1 MRFLILFIFLV
12 NNAFASEIS
21 KIKNIIIHNN
31 LKTYDNVIF
40 LDNND
45 QKINIKKFEGNLVLL
60 NFWATWCEPCKE
72 EIPSLDM
79 LQSDPQFQN
88 LKVFMINVGKDNKD
102 KTKKFFNELNVKNLE
117 TYFDGP
123 KTLAKVFTLRGIP
136 TTILIN
142 KEGKEFARILG
153 TIDFSNSEF
162 TNWLKTYD

>member
-45 QKINIKKFEGNLVLL
+45 QKINIKKFEGKLVLL

-72 EIPSLDM
+72 EIPSLDI
-79 LQSDPQFQN
+79 LQEEPEFKN

-102 KTKKFFNELNVKNLE
+102 KTKKFFNELKVKNLE
-117 TYFDGP
+117 PYFDGP
-123 KTLAKVFTLRGIP
+123 KTLAKVFALRGIP
-136 TTILIN
+136 TTVLFN
-142 KEGKEFARILG
+142 KEGKEFARIIG
-153 TIDFSNSEF
+153 TIDFSDTEF